1 MGKIWGKC
9 RENIGN
15 IWRTY
20 MDNIWRTYM
29 DNIIKENMTKICGKF
44 GENGE

>member
-1 MGKIWGKC
+1 MGKLQGKY

-20 MDNIWRTYM
+20 MDNM
-29 DNIIKENMTKICGKF
+29 GKIKENMTKIWGKF